1 MTSHRKVTST
11 HSSTLHGLWEIVAL
25 LNTKHHKY
33 LITNFLLRAIR
44 EEDNEVSHLKVLKSD
59 IYSLCVY
66 ITQCLRATI
75 IPSLINMLTTTAEE
89 VCVCLCV
96 RVGGRED
103 CFWMFLIFPPPWI
116 PVGHCTGAETWIA
129 HYWQIIQSWL
139 LHSLCL

>member
-1 MTSHRKVTST
+1 M
-11 HSSTLHGLWEIVAL
+11 AL

-103 CFWMFLIFPPPWI
+103 CF
-116 PVGHCTGAETWIA
+116 
-129 HYWQIIQSWL
+129 
-139 LHSLCL
+139 